1 MKQIALMLALIA
13 VGSCLAQEFVP
24 ADSVVQNQLRYRLDL
39 ARYYFDKQEYQWV
52 ITALRDSLLE
62 GVQNDS
68 IAYYRGLAYGKMGKW
83 ERAVETLSEIFVQS
97 ENDSIKTLIKQ
108 SFCQY
113 VQQLDPATAI
123 EKLTELLQAEQH
135 LDPDLMQTIGRI
147 YEQNQLYA
155 EANDVYETLLR
166 DSVKIDTSEVILKL
180 IENDKMR
187 ADYSAMLRHLRKLD
201 AVADSTLQAEIA
213 FLSASAYLH
222 LNRYEEALELL
233 LPLYQY
239 TPPSLSRFAVIVALA
254 HTYGNMGEK
263 VLSWYLL
270 EEAASVGNS
279 RDAFLIQDQILQL
292 RQSIASDSLAPGQFR
307 HFRLTLP
314 PEQSNQINAS
324 SPKKE

>member
-147 YEQNQLYA
+147 YE
-155 EANDVYETLLR
+155 
-166 DSVKIDTSEVILKL
+166 
-180 IENDKMR
+180 
-187 ADYSAMLRHLRKLD
+187 
-201 AVADSTLQAEIA
+201 
-213 FLSASAYLH
+213 
-222 LNRYEEALELL
+222 
-233 LPLYQY
+233 
-239 TPPSLSRFAVIVALA
+239 
-254 HTYGNMGEK
+254 
-263 VLSWYLL
+263 
-270 EEAASVGNS
+270 
-279 RDAFLIQDQILQL
+279 
-292 RQSIASDSLAPGQFR
+292 
-307 HFRLTLP
+307 
-314 PEQSNQINAS
+314 
-324 SPKKE
+324 